1 MWSVLG
7 ASVLLTL
14 MDLND
19 GRFFWDYLSHLK
31 WRSRRKEGDEMTV
44 FKVETMSQK
53 QKSERSIWL
62 LRTLKT
68 VLLQGVSS

>member
-1 MWSVLG
+1 VWSVLG

-19 GRFFWDYLSHLK
+19 GRFFWDYLCYLK